1 MGSYKKNKHGPSPLP
16 ESSNSNKDEMG
27 SYNYKMFN
35 LFNRKFKITE
45 AEPPKDVKK
54 VFSKFSNGGSHMTTD
69 QLRRF
74 LVLNQDELDCT
85 LADAQ
90 KIVEE
95 VINRRHHLTRYSR
108 YSLNLDDFFHFL
120 LYDDLNGP
128 ITSQVHNDMTAPL
141 AQYFIYTGHNSYL
154 TGNQLSSDCSEVPIV
169 KALQRGVRVIELDLW
184 PGSAKDEILV
194 LHGRTLTTPV
204 PLIKCLKSIR
214 EYAFASSPYPVII
227 TLEDH
232 LTPELQAKVAEMVTQ
247 TFGGMLYYPESD
259 SLLQFPSPESLKHR
273 IIIST
278 KPPKEYLESSG
289 IKRKGPLSPG
299 GRNSSEEDDEAS
311 GIPDHTAELEA
322 DDRSDSDQDDEDLTD
337 WDNRS
342 GQLGAPVYKRL
353 ITIHAGKPKGCLKDA
368 LKAAAD
374 KVRRLSLSEQELEK
388 AAATNGTDVVRFTQ
402 NNILRI
408 YPKGTRI
415 TSSNYKPLVGWM
427 HGAQMIAFNMQG
439 YGKSL
444 WLMHGMFRA
453 NGGCGYLK
461 KPDFLL
467 EKGPNNEVFD
477 PKRKLPVTK
486 TLKVKVYL
494 GDGWRLDF
502 SHTHFDSYSPPDFYT
517 KVDFANKFE
526 SPDLEIGIMIGVG
539 SSNPAIV
546 YIVGV
551 PADAAKRKTKIIEDN
566 WSPAWNEEFTF
577 PLTVPELALLRVE
590 VQEYDM
596 SDKDDFGGQTCLPV
610 LDLRPGIR
618 SVPLH
623 DKKGEKLKNVLSHH
637 TWWRF
642 RLAEAEAP
650 DDIKALFNQYS
661 ENGVMTTDHLQ
672 RFLIEVQKQEKD
684 TFQEAQSIVESLK
697 HMTHFYRKGLHL
709 EAFFKYLFGDFNPP
723 LDLKLG
729 VHHDMTAPLSHYFIY
744 TGHNSYLTGNQLS
757 SDCSDVPIINAL
769 KKGVRVIELDIWPNS
784 DNDDVEVLHGRTLTT
799 PVQLIKCLR
808 SIKEHAFTASEFPV
822 VITLEDH
829 LNPDLQAKVAQMV
842 TQTFGD
848 ILFSPGAESM
858 KELPSPESLKR
869 RIIISTKP
877 PKEYLEAKEIKDK
890 ESDTQKGDA
899 FPDEEAW
906 GKEIP
911 ILKGHFPAD
920 EKNKLDKDDDDDD
933 EEEDL
938 DEGDH
943 KLQHD
948 MAPEYKRLIAIR
960 AGKPKGGLEEC
971 LKVDPDKVR
980 RLSLS
985 EPQLE
990 KAAETHGKE
999 IVRYYLF
1006 DCAFN
1011 GSMLRFTQRN
1021 ILRVYPKGIR
1031 VNSSNYNPL
1040 VGWMHG
1046 AQMVAFNMQLSY
1058 YMILAEQCITFSIV
1072 LSNLYKA
1079 NCGCGFVKKPSFL
1092 LKPGP
1097 HGEVFD
1103 TKAKLPTQKTLKV
1116 KIYMGEGWYYDFH
1129 HTHFDAYSPPDF
1141 YVRVGVAGVP
1151 ADTVMKKTKTL
1162 EDSWIPFWNEEFEFP
1177 LTVPELALLRIE
1189 VHEYDMSEKDDFG
1202 GQTCL
1207 PIWELREGIRAV
1219 PLHDRKGERYNS
1231 VKLLVRLEFV

>member
-1 MGSYKKNKHGPSPLP
+1 MGSYKKNKHRPSPLP
-16 ESSNSNKDEMG
+16 ESSNSNRDEMG

-54 VFSKFSNGGSHMTTD
+54 VFSKFSNGGSHMTAD

-74 LVLNQDELDCT
+74 LVLHQDELDCT

-90 KIVEE
+90 RIVEE

-337 WDNRS
+337 WDNKS

-368 LKAAAD
+368 LKATAD

-517 KVDFANKFE
+517 KV
-526 SPDLEIGIMIGVG
+526 
-539 SSNPAIV
+539 

-623 DKKGEKLKNVLSHH
+623 DKKGEKLKNV
-637 TWWRF
+637 
-642 RLAEAEAP
+642 RL
-650 DDIKALFNQYS
+650 LM
-661 ENGVMTTDHLQ
+661 G
-672 RFLIEVQKQEKD
+672 
-684 TFQEAQSIVESLK
+684 FQ
-697 HMTHFYRKGLHL
+697 
-709 EAFFKYLFGDFNPP
+709 
-723 LDLKLG
+723 
-729 VHHDMTAPLSHYFIY
+729 
-744 TGHNSYLTGNQLS
+744 
-757 SDCSDVPIINAL
+757 
-769 KKGVRVIELDIWPNS
+769 
-784 DNDDVEVLHGRTLTT
+784 
-799 PVQLIKCLR
+799 
-808 SIKEHAFTASEFPV
+808 
-822 VITLEDH
+822 
-829 LNPDLQAKVAQMV
+829 
-842 TQTFGD
+842 
-848 ILFSPGAESM
+848 
-858 KELPSPESLKR
+858 
-869 RIIISTKP
+869 
-877 PKEYLEAKEIKDK
+877 
-890 ESDTQKGDA
+890 
-899 FPDEEAW
+899 
-906 GKEIP
+906 
-911 ILKGHFPAD
+911 
-920 EKNKLDKDDDDDD
+920 
-933 EEEDL
+933 
-938 DEGDH
+938 
-943 KLQHD
+943 
-948 MAPEYKRLIAIR
+948 
-960 AGKPKGGLEEC
+960 
-971 LKVDPDKVR
+971 
-980 RLSLS
+980 
-985 EPQLE
+985 
-990 KAAETHGKE
+990 
-999 IVRYYLF
+999 
-1006 DCAFN
+1006 
-1011 GSMLRFTQRN
+1011 
-1021 ILRVYPKGIR
+1021 
-1031 VNSSNYNPL
+1031 
-1040 VGWMHG
+1040 
-1046 AQMVAFNMQLSY
+1046 
-1058 YMILAEQCITFSIV
+1058 
-1072 LSNLYKA
+1072 
-1079 NCGCGFVKKPSFL
+1079 FV
-1092 LKPGP
+1092 
-1097 HGEVFD
+1097 
-1103 TKAKLPTQKTLKV
+1103 
-1116 KIYMGEGWYYDFH
+1116 
-1129 HTHFDAYSPPDF
+1129 
-1141 YVRVGVAGVP
+1141 
-1151 ADTVMKKTKTL
+1151 
-1162 EDSWIPFWNEEFEFP
+1162 
-1177 LTVPELALLRIE
+1177 
-1189 VHEYDMSEKDDFG
+1189 
-1202 GQTCL
+1202 
-1207 PIWELREGIRAV
+1207 
-1219 PLHDRKGERYNS
+1219 
-1231 VKLLVRLEFV
+1231 